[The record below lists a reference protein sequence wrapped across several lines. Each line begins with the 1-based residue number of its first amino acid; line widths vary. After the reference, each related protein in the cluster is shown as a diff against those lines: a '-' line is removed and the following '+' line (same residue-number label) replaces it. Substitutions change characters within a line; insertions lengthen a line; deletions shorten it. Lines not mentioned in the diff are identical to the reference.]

1 MYVSVSMHV
10 IEFSSPPCIFS
21 VRAIHLILKV
31 CVQIE
36 HLINCTPHIQSAHT
50 VQTVNMVPV

>member
-1 MYVSVSMHV
+1 MHV